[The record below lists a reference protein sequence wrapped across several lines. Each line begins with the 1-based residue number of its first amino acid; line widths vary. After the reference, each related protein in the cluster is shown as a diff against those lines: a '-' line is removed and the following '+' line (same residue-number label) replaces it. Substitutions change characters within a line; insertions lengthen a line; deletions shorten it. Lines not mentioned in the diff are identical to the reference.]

1 MAFLSRDEV
10 KSIVTSALE
19 EVATLSG
26 EIEDY
31 KMSVLKNEL
40 QVIFMNAIQKKLND
54 KGFRVTLSLSKLQS
68 FETMGDLINY
78 ITENQGKLP

>member
-19 EVATLSG
+19 EVATLSV